1 MADETSHQKEKSEP
15 FFKCD
20 VISLNPPRYR
30 FTCLL
35 AGYGLKGNNNC
46 CRDKERVFQTES
58 DKPRYDN
65 LYRHLHTHTNG
76 DFGVILK
83 TFIESLNISHKT
95 GLLTILSRISIRPHT
110 PLDFRSHLDFPQSVP
125 WLLCALKANKPFKT
139 FAPGSEP
146 YLLHAIQLYCPGF
159 SSRGLKDRSLANAL
173 PGVANLLR
181 LYVADLLKNIPSL
194 ALTADGWTATYKRN
208 KLATPGSALAR
219 ERSVYRPQA
228 FR

>member
-110 PLDFRSHLDFPQSVP
+110 PSTFGPTSISPRAYLGCFVP
-125 WLLCALKANKPFKT
+125 SRRTSPLKPLL
-139 FAPGSEP
+139 
-146 YLLHAIQLYCPGF
+146 
-159 SSRGLKDRSLANAL
+159 
-173 PGVANLLR
+173 
-181 LYVADLLKNIPSL
+181 L
-194 ALTADGWTATYKRN
+194 ALNHTSFMPSSCIVQVFPRGA
-208 KLATPGSALAR
+208 
-219 ERSVYRPQA
+219 
-228 FR
+228 